1 MMKVFKPLLFIVIVF
16 SVVSLAC
23 GTSGNSS
30 SDSPSGDVDNPEVEQ
45 PVVEPTEEVIVEQ
58 VPQVEQPTEEV
69 IEEVEA
75 DSSPAFFTEDFNG
88 DLDDWSYFL
97 MSGDENKMDLYTEDS
112 SLVFDLE
119 GTYQYV
125 YVMYDP
131 FTYSKVGIEVS
142 AENRGMNTNNVSL
155 ICNYTD
161 KYGWYEFSV
170 TNGGLYFILVYSE
183 LDGGYDTLAEG
194 GSTNVVTGRHE
205 NVYSATCE
213 GNKLALYINGI
224 LEYEFTDNV
233 YNLTEGQVGFG
244 VASFEALPIIVYT
257 DYVSIFEY

>member
-1 MMKVFKPLLFIVIVF
+1 MKVFKPLLFIVIVF

-23 GTSGNSS
+23 GTSGNTST
-30 SDSPSGDVDNPEVEQ
+30 DSPSVEVDQ
-45 PVVEPTEEVIVEQ
+45 PIVEPTAEVIVEQ
-58 VPQVEQPTEEV
+58 EPEVQAPTEEAV
-69 IEEVEA
+69 IEEPENNVMDE
-75 DSSPAFFTEDFNG
+75 SPAFFTEDFNG

-112 SLVFDLE
+112 NLVFDLE

-131 FTYSKVGIEVS
+131 YTYSKVGIEVS
-142 AENRGMNTNNVSL
+142 AENRGKNTNNVSL
-155 ICNYTD
+155 VCNYTD